1 MRFVTLRYKF
11 TKKQWIYWISWIPD
25 QIFWSLDM
33 AWSQTRTIRSKADR
47 NFNPRK
53 FRGKNIQI
61 YVFTLKNL
69 TSHEIFKFT
78 HVFALVKKKL
88 SIISWFLRQCVCQ
101 NPVWSHSFSTYLHD
115 FSFELTCKEVVEFD
129 DFKCRVFFLKSKLSS
144 QKLMKEI
151 NVVSS
156 ALSPHFTSW
165 DYFDFDSQLNWGPN
179 NVHFQ

>member
-53 FRGKNIQI
+53 FRGKSIQI
-61 YVFTLKNL
+61 YVFRFFF
-69 TSHEIFKFT
+69 TSHEIFKFI
-78 HVFALVKKKL
+78 HVFALIEWKSL
-88 SIISWFLRQCVCQ
+88 WFLDSKDHVKILYEGT
-101 NPVWSHSFSTYLHD
+101 VFKLTYTILVFSLLVKRSLNLMISNAD
-115 FSFELTCKEVVEFD
+115 FSSWNQNCQVRSWWT
-129 DFKCRVFFLKSKLSS
+129 
-144 QKLMKEI
+144 EI

-165 DYFDFDSQLNWGPN
+165 DCFDFDSQLNWGPN